1 MIHLKE
7 KKERSLGVKLFL
19 KGERCNSPKC
29 ALTRRPYRPGIH
41 GKRRRVVSEY
51 GHQLSE
57 KQKIKFSYGLNERQ
71 LRTIFQKALKKPGA
85 IKDFI
90 VKALETR
97 LDSTVF
103 RLGIAS
109 SKRIARQMV
118 SHGHILINGKRVSA
132 PSCKVLVGDVIC
144 IRPQSKEMSMF
155 KDLKNSLKNYQV
167 PTWLALDQEKIEG
180 KILAFPS
187 EVDSAFDINLV
198 VDYYSK

>member
-1 MIHLKE
+1 MLHLKE

-85 IKDFI
+85 IRDFI

-97 LDSTVF
+97 LDSTIF

-118 SHGHILINGKRVSA
+118 SHGHILVNGKRVSA
-132 PSCKVLVGDVIC
+132 PSYKVLVGDVIC

>member
-1 MIHLKE
+1 MLHLKE

-97 LDSTVF
+97 LDSTIF

-118 SHGHILINGKRVSA
+118 SHGHILVNGKRVSA
-132 PSCKVLVGDVIC
+132 PSYKVLIGDVIC
-144 IRPQSKEMSMF
+144 IRPQSKGMSMF

>member
-1 MIHLKE
+1 MLHLKE

-97 LDSTVF
+97 LDSTIF

-118 SHGHILINGKRVSA
+118 SHGHILVNGKRVSA
-132 PSCKVLVGDVIC
+132 PSYKVLVGDVIC

>member
-97 LDSTVF
+97 LDSTIF

-118 SHGHILINGKRVSA
+118 SHGHILVNGKRVSA
-132 PSCKVLVGDVIC
+132 PSYKVLVGDVIC

-180 KILAFPS
+180 KVLSFPS